1 MAGRYLDTNNFKIDK
16 EFQELLPHLKQDEYK
31 QLEQNILTYGLLD
44 PIKVWCS
51 PDGDNIII
59 DGHNRYRVIQEN
71 NIELNAWTDYKI
83 MSELK
88 TREDVKEW
96 MMEQQLGRRNLSD
109 VEKYEIVQ
117 RFKTLIQNKAKQ
129 NNSDGGKGLTNLS
142 KVNTRKELAEKV
154 GVSEGTY
161 SKLDKVMQSDNE
173 EVKQKLR
180 KKEISTDKA
189 FRIVND
195 APTKTKPEIR
205 TPKTQIEEMDNRIS
219 EIEKEEQKL
228 QQEKENI
235 LKRRK
240 FVFESLDIKCP
251 VKYRW
256 TDNRMMFIGMNIT
269 FYIEYEG
276 HEEILHEETIIEK
289 VPSKYTLYMIPEKY
303 KNDFLMVWE
312 MAYQEHLKSKTEYEN
327 FKKELYTAP
336 KVSNPLKD
344 ELFKAGFTQL
354 AKKYHPDNGGDV
366 EKMKE
371 LNKLMEELSK

>member
-1 MAGRYLDTNNFKIDK
+1 MTGRYLDTSNFKIDK
-16 EFQELLPHLKQDEYK
+16 EFQELLPPLAPDEYEK
-31 QLEQNILTYGLLD
+31 LQQNILAYGLLD
-44 PIKVWCS
+44 PIKIWCS
-51 PDGDNIII
+51 PDGNNIIV

-71 NIELNAWTDYKI
+71 NLELNSWTDYKI
-83 MSELK
+83 MSELQ

-96 MMEQQLGRRNLSD
+96 MLEQQLGRRNLSD

-117 RFKTLIQNKAKQ
+117 RFKSLIQNKAKQ

-173 EVKQKLR
+173 EIKQNLR

-189 FRIVND
+189 FKIVNNV
-195 APTKTKPEIR
+195 PTKKEPEIR
-205 TPKTQIEEMDNRIS
+205 TPKIQIEVMDTRIS
-219 EIEKEEQKL
+219 EIETEEQRL

-240 FVFESLDIKCP
+240 FVFESLDIQCP

-256 TDNRMMFIGMNIT
+256 TDSRTMFIGMNIT

-276 HEEILHEETIIEK
+276 HEEILHEQTIIEK
-289 VPSKYTLYMIPEKY
+289 VPSRYTLNEIPEKY
-303 KNDFLMVWE
+303 KNDFLMMWE
-312 MAYQEHLKSKTEYEN
+312 KAYQEHLKSKNEYEN
-327 FKKELYTAP
+327 FIKELSTAP
-336 KVSNPLKD
+336 KPSNPLKD
-344 ELFKAGFTQL
+344 ELLKAGFKQL
-354 AKKYHPDNGGDV
+354 AKIYHPDNGGDAN
-366 EKMKE
+366 KMKE
-371 LNKLMEELSK
+371 LNQLMEELL

>member
-1 MAGRYLDTNNFKIDK
+1 MAKYLNTNDLTIDK
-16 EFQELLPHLKQDEYK
+16 ELQELLPPLTPDEYGK
-31 QLEQNILTYGLLD
+31 LEENILTYGLLD
-44 PIKVWCS
+44 PIKIWCS

-59 DGHNRYRVIQEN
+59 DGHNRYRVLEEN
-71 NIELNAWTDYKI
+71 NLSTSSFRI

-96 MMEQQLGRRNLSD
+96 MMEQRLGRRNLSD
-109 VEKYEIVQ
+109 AEKYEIVQ
-117 RFKTLIQNKAKQ
+117 RFKTLIQNKAKE
-129 NNSDGGKGLTNLS
+129 NNSNGGKGLSNLS

-189 FRIVND
+189 FKIVND
-195 APTKTKPEIR
+195 VPPRAKSEIG
-205 TPKTQIEEMDNRIS
+205 TPKIQIEVMDTRIS
-219 EIEKEEQKL
+219 EIEKEEQRL
-228 QQEKENI
+228 QHEKENI

-240 FVFESLDIKCP
+240 SVFESLDIHCP
-251 VKYRW
+251 VKYQW
-256 TDNRMMFIGMNIT
+256 TDSRMMFIGMNIT

-276 HEEILHEETIIEK
+276 HEEILHKETIIEK
-289 VPSKYTLYMIPEKY
+289 VPSRYTLNKIPEKY
-303 KNDFLMVWE
+303 KNDFLMMWE
-312 MAYQEHLKSKTEYEN
+312 KAYQEHLKSKNEYET

-336 KVSNPLKD
+336 KVNNPLKD

-354 AKKYHPDNGGDV
+354 AKKYHPDNGGDI

>member
-1 MAGRYLDTNNFKIDK
+1 MAKYLNTNDLTIDK
-16 EFQELLPHLKQDEYK
+16 EFQELLPPLTPDEYGK
-31 QLEQNILTYGLLD
+31 LEQNILTYGLLD

-71 NIELNAWTDYKI
+71 SLSTSSFRI

-117 RFKTLIQNKAKQ
+117 RFKTLIQNKAKE
-129 NNSDGGKGLTNLS
+129 NNSNGGKGLSNLS

-161 SKLDKVMQSDNE
+161 SKLDKVMQSDND

-189 FRIVND
+189 FKIIND

-205 TPKTQIEEMDNRIS
+205 TPKIQIEEMDTRIS
-219 EIEKEEQKL
+219 EIEKEEQRL
-228 QQEKENI
+228 QQERENI

-240 FVFESLDIKCP
+240 FVFESLDIQCP

-256 TDNRMMFIGMNIT
+256 TDSRMMFIGINIT

-289 VPSKYTLYMIPEKY
+289 VPSRYTL
-303 KNDFLMVWE
+303 N
-312 MAYQEHLKSKTEYEN
+312 
-327 FKKELYTAP
+327 
-336 KVSNPLKD
+336 
-344 ELFKAGFTQL
+344 
-354 AKKYHPDNGGDV
+354 
-366 EKMKE
+366 
-371 LNKLMEELSK
+371 